1 MQIVGFML
9 FCIGVII
16 TFAAKRIVMAKTK
29 LDQQDKE
36 EMQMLLSGAV
46 IAVKMAGFVVSVI
59 GFLFL
64 MI

>member
-1 MQIVGFML
+1 MQIVGFVL

-16 TFAAKRIVMAKTK
+16 TFFAKRIVMGKTR
-29 LDQQDKE
+29 LDKDDKE
-36 EMQMLLSGAV
+36 DMQMLLSGAV
-46 IAVKMAGFVVSVI
+46 IAVKMAGFVVTAI